1 MLQSWSMLQH
11 MYTKMSIHESSALLT
26 AFTSLWSEWWM
37 TGVERQAA
45 GCQRG
50 RGVGTGGERS
60 PLACWYCAGTPASSP
75 AAPERTFRKSV
86 NTSHETKLT
95 IKGERDSVRQN
106 TWTKVGGSS
115 SDIWAVGMSSLSQGG
130 FFLCRL
136 LVLSRRGSAMFS
148 VPPQAC
154 QLHWERRRKCRY
166 HESQWITCNFS
177 NSR

>member
-1 MLQSWSMLQH
+1 
-11 MYTKMSIHESSALLT
+11 MSIFQSSALLT

-37 TGVERQAA
+37 TGVVRQAA

-60 PLACWYCAGTPASSP
+60 PLACWYCAGNPASSP
-75 AAPERTFRKSV
+75 ATWERTRKKKSV
-86 NTSHETKLT
+86 NTSHAKND
-95 IKGERDSVRQN
+95 KGDKNLERVSVRKN

-154 QLHWERRRKCRY
+154 QLHRQRRRRCHY
-166 HESQWITCNFS
+166 NECQWITCNLK
-177 NSR
+177 

>member
-1 MLQSWSMLQH
+1 
-11 MYTKMSIHESSALLT
+11 MSVWKFQCYVA

-37 TGVERQAA
+37 TGVVRQAA

-75 AAPERTFRKSV
+75 ATRVRTHMKSV
-86 NTSHETKLT
+86 NTSHNKNNKTT
-95 IKGERDSVRQN
+95 WQKGGWDFVRKN

-115 SDIWAVGMSSLSQGG
+115 SDIWVVGMSSLSQGG

-154 QLHWERRRKCRY
+154 QLHIKRRRRRCYQNK
-166 HESQWITCNFS
+166 SQLTTCTLQ
-177 NSR
+177 